1 MASVTLEKK
10 IIALRDSGLSFS
22 EIGKTLRITKDS
34 ARGYYIRSGYSPS
47 QAKTLPKLLSIKG
60 DAVIAGDIHVV
71 TTQHSLIKSIAQMG
85 EKYQI
90 PNVIIAGDLFNMDL
104 FSSWTPSGHEV
115 SYSQEEEAA
124 RKIFRYLLGTFDNLY
139 YMKGNHDD
147 RFFRKLN
154 GQSGME
160 SLAKTITPG
169 TSQDR
174 VHTTDRNY
182 MDVYTQT
189 GKWRVVHQ
197 YQYSVDKLKVGRRL
211 AAKYQ
216 CHIITHHQHHC
227 AVGMSDDNKYTVVDN
242 GCLAQSDKV
251 AYKEM
256 NINTMPEWNIGFG
269 VLKDGR
275 WIPCLRNGLWGEK
288 I

>member
-1 MASVTLEKK
+1 MASIITQKK
-10 IIALRDSGLSFS
+10 VIALRDANLSFT
-22 EIGKTLRITKDS
+22 EIGNTLGISKDA
-34 ARGYYIRSGYSPS
+34 ARGIYIRSGYRPS
-47 QAKTLPKLLSIKG
+47 NCKSLPKLLSIKG

-71 TTQHSLIKSIAQMG
+71 TTEQSLIRSIAQMG
-85 EKYQI
+85 DKYQV

-104 FSSWTPSGHEV
+104 FSAYTPSGYET
-115 SYSQEEEAA
+115 SYAKEEEAA
-124 RKIFRYLLGTFDNLY
+124 RKIFKYLLGTFDSLY

-154 GQSGME
+154 GQSSME
-160 SLAKTITPG
+160 SLARSITPG
-169 TSQDR
+169 ASQDR
-174 VHTTDRNY
+174 VFTTERNY
-182 MDVYTQT
+182 MDVYTPT

-197 YQYSVDKLKVGRRL
+197 YQYSRDKLKVGRRL

-227 AVGMSDDNKYTVVDN
+227 AVGMSDDNRFTVVDN
-242 GCLAQSDKV
+242 GCLAQGGKV
-251 AYKEM
+251 AYKELY
-256 NINTMPEWNIGFG
+256 INDMADWNTGFG

-275 WIPCLRNGLWGEK
+275 WIPCLKDGLWGEK